1 MSTNLLPFQK
11 YAWRNVGPDY
21 GSTDKNAKTKISPNE
36 TNSEKRA
43 ADEPKLSFLLD
54 NPFFSLSKKA
64 TEKEEKNLLVGIFND
79 VFKNI
84 PRLLTGSLL
93 TDVIKTL
100 YKNADLTWQEAIYKN
115 LLDSGPSRLF
125 NDVLN
130 SLIVRFLNG
139 NHSFMWLFK
148 LPYLAPVIAS
158 QITSPVMVTLMRALT
173 SMNNPNAKSARN
185 NPSPEQLELK
195 RTIGEKNRAVVRLVK
210 NLGGKTMDQL
220 KPHIDR
226 ILSLIGVHAGEV
238 QKDKEGR
245 VIYERNEAGKLKR
258 HDDGTPKL
266 LYTNQRI
273 NKGLLSG
280 IVASSYLGSFLLPRH
295 TAAFG
300 FEEAKTIPRMI
311 TSTLFTTFCRI
322 NTTMLHNGVGMHVQG
337 GANFDHCF
345 RTSLVEKLLVPFTQY
360 FSDAMGSFL
369 AGKVP
374 INGAVLAT
382 TLRLITEIP
391 ATFLSN
397 GLINIAKEDRLDDE
411 WTYVAH
417 KIWKPV
423 VDATDTVL
431 RPVFNLICRGYG
443 LAFGMYDPSIKNMYG
458 KDIRNEATKAKDK
471 LPQEVLDKFKAN
483 TVIDDLKLFIKKS
496 LAIPKELRILKEEVV
511 KHSDEVETH
520 IQETV
525 EMRNHNIDLRIAAE
539 AVLEEAGLE
548 NIRPRTSEPEINEKI
563 IQLASTGLRPDE
575 LEKEVTKLFTP
586 KLEESKTKL
595 HQDTDKNLQKIVVET
610 KNKASTQLAA

>member
-1 MSTNLLPFQK
+1 VSANLLPFQK
-11 YAWRNVGPDY
+11 YAWRNIGQDY
-21 GSTDKNAKTKISPNE
+21 NSTDKNANTNTNPNE
-36 TNSEKRA
+36 NNSEKRA
-43 ADEPKLSFLLD
+43 ANETKLSFLLD
-54 NPFFSLSKKA
+54 NPLFSLSKKA
-64 TEKEEKNLLVGIFND
+64 TEKEEKNLFVGIFND

-139 NHSFMWLFK
+139 NHSFLWLFK
-148 LPYLAPVIAS
+148 LPYLAPEIAS

-173 SMNNPNAKSARN
+173 SKSNPNAKSARN

-195 RTIGEKNRAVVRLVK
+195 KTIVEKNRVFLRLVK
-210 NLGGKTMDQL
+210 SLGEKTMNQL
-220 KPHIDR
+220 KPHMDR
-226 ILSLIGVHAGEV
+226 ILSLIGVHAGEI

-245 VIYERNEAGKLKR
+245 VIYERAKNGKLKR

-273 NKGLLSG
+273 NKGLLG
-280 IVASSYLGSFLLPRH
+280 GVVAGSYLGSFLLPRH

-300 FEEAKTIPRMI
+300 FEEAKNIPRMI
-311 TSTLFTTFCRI
+311 TSTLFTTFCRL

-423 VDATDTVL
+423 VDATDMVL
-431 RPVFNLICRGYG
+431 RPVFNLICKGYG
-443 LAFGMYDPSIKNMYG
+443 VAFGMYDPSIKNMYG

-471 LPQEVLDKFKAN
+471 LPQEILDKFKDN
-483 TVIDDLKLFIKKS
+483 TIIDNLKLFMKKS
-496 LAIPKELRILKEEVV
+496 LAIPKELIKLKESVV
-511 KHSDEVETH
+511 KHSDEVEAH
-520 IQETV
+520 IQNTV
-525 EMRNHNIDLRIAAE
+525 DKRNHNIDLRLVAE
-539 AVLEEAGLE
+539 AVLEKAGLE
-548 NIRPRTSEPEINEKI
+548 SFFRPRTSEPEINEKI
-563 IQLASTGLRPDE
+563 IQLASTGLSPDE
-575 LEKEVTKLFTP
+575 LEKEVSNLFTP
-586 KLEESKTKL
+586 KLEENKTKL
-595 HQDTDKNLQKIVVET
+595 HKDTDENIPKLPIKEL
-610 KNKASTQLAA
+610 SPQLSA